1 MAITQATKEIGGEMM
16 RNYWLG
22 KQRKDT
28 VYAESNDGLFM
39 QIVGA
44 ILLFVFFV
52 FGKGF
57 TLAYEK
63 LKVYRLF
70 QPKLLIPLACLFMII
85 NTIVDWFLH
94 MNWVMDPSGAM
105 YWTILEGIQIA
116 CFCFIGFVL
125 YLPTKKSLPIFLV
138 SIGLLFVTSVIR
150 PFLGNLIFTLIQLVS
165 IFILYLWELAYQ
177 EQFFQKRSLAAIQ
190 RTAMRF
196 EKEEEE
202 FLKER
207 MLEEENPA
215 KLKVGFTRFIWVN
228 ESFCLTFII
237 LFLLSVG
244 QLIALLSGDSL
255 RPLFTTT
262 NLVYITFLSLLFYPY
277 VMGLFSRVKPLFLF
291 LSKTELSKIAES
303 FEALKHSN
311 EKEIFSYRKNQR
323 RVLKSFNSVRSIRK
337 NVRIGNTYQDIQV
350 DVPVEE
356 QRVVNQSYYEKD
368 NHQSM
373 FKLIKLVGQM
383 LLILPI
389 RLMLFY
395 FSPII
400 FSVFFLI
407 TMLAE
412 KSPVNEK

>member
-1 MAITQATKEIGGEMM
+1 
-16 RNYWLG
+16 
-22 KQRKDT
+22 
-28 VYAESNDGLFM
+28 
-39 QIVGA
+39 
-44 ILLFVFFV
+44 
-52 FGKGF
+52 
-57 TLAYEK
+57 
-63 LKVYRLF
+63 
-70 QPKLLIPLACLFMII
+70 
-85 NTIVDWFLH
+85 
-94 MNWVMDPSGAM
+94 
-105 YWTILEGIQIA
+105 
-116 CFCFIGFVL
+116 
-125 YLPTKKSLPIFLV
+125 
-138 SIGLLFVTSVIR
+138 
-150 PFLGNLIFTLIQLVS
+150 
-165 IFILYLWELAYQ
+165 
-177 EQFFQKRSLAAIQ
+177 
-190 RTAMRF
+190 
-196 EKEEEE
+196 
-202 FLKER
+202 

-400 FSVFFLI
+400 FSVFFII